1 MSQQINLF
9 NPVFLK
15 QRKVFTS
22 LAMAQALG
30 VLVAGLAVLA
40 WYSGRSVSQLQAQA
54 DQSARQLERRQARL
68 LAATAEMRPPARSAQ
83 LDAQLAE
90 LELRL
95 KALRDAGD
103 VIGRGA
109 IGNTR
114 GYADYFRAFA
124 RQDTPGLW
132 LTGVSIEGAGFGIS
146 IEGRATDA
154 ALVPEYLGQLSGETV
169 LKGKTFASLQ
179 ITTPGA
185 SAPASTAA
193 TAATAAP
200 AASAAAVVP
209 FVEFRL
215 QAQPESG
222 G

>member
-22 LAMAQALG
+22 LAMAQALA
-30 VLVAGLAVLA
+30 VLVAGIGLLA
-40 WYSGRSVSQLQAQA
+40 WYSQDSVNQMQAQA

-68 LAATAEMRPPARSAQ
+68 QTVSAEMAPKPKNAALAAQA
-83 LDAQLAE
+83 AE

-95 KALRDAGD
+95 QALRDAGD

-109 IGNTR
+109 IGNTK

-124 RQDTPGLW
+124 RQDIAGVW
-132 LTGVSIEGAGFGIS
+132 LTGLSIEGAGLGIN

-154 ALVPEYLGQLSGETV
+154 SLVPGYIGQLSREAV

-179 ITTPGA
+179 ITTPGV
-185 SAPASTAA
+185 STTAPATP
-193 TAATAAP
+193 AAP
-200 AASAAAVVP
+200 AAKAPVSVP
-209 FVEFRL
+209 FVEFQL
-215 QAQPESG
+215 QARTGSG

>member
-30 VLVAGLAVLA
+30 VLVAGLAALA
-40 WYSGRSVSQLQAQA
+40 WYSQLSVSQLQAQA

-68 LAATAEMRPPARSAQ
+68 LAATAEMKPKARSAQ
-83 LDAQLAE
+83 LDAQLAQME
-90 LELRL
+90 LQL

-114 GYADYFRAFA
+114 GYTEYFRAFA

-132 LTGVSIEGAGFGIS
+132 LTGVSIEGAGYGIS
-146 IEGRATDA
+146 IDGRATDA
-154 ALVPEYLGQLSGETV
+154 ALVPQYLGQLSGETV
-169 LKGKTFASLQ
+169 LKGKTFASLE
-179 ITTPGA
+179 ITTPDSAQAQPAGA
-185 SAPASTAA
+185 PV
-193 TAATAAP
+193 P
-200 AASAAAVVP
+200 AAAGAARPAPVP

-215 QAQPESG
+215 QAQPGSDG
-222 G
+222 

>member
-22 LAMAQALG
+22 QAMAQALG
-30 VLVAGLAVLA
+30 VLVVGIAALA
-40 WYSGRSVSQLQAQA
+40 WYSGRSVAHLQEQA
-54 DQSARQLERRQARL
+54 DQSTRQLERRQARL
-68 LAATAEMRPPARSAQ
+68 QSATTELAPKARSVE
-83 LDAQLAE
+83 LDAQLAQME
-90 LELRL
+90 LQL
-95 KALRDAGD
+95 KALRDAGN

-132 LTGVSIEGAGFGIS
+132 LTGVTIEGAGAGIS
-146 IEGRATDA
+146 IDGRATDA
-154 ALVPEYLGQLSGETV
+154 ALVPGYIGQLSSEAV
-169 LKGKTFASLQ
+169 LKGRTFASLQ
-179 ITTPGA
+179 ITTPSLQAGPEAVAGKARA
-185 SAPASTAA
+185 S
-193 TAATAAP
+193 
-200 AASAAAVVP
+200 VP
-209 FVEFRL
+209 YVEFRL
-215 QAQPESG
+215 QAKPGSG